1 MSSFLIVDADRNFRE
16 ALAIALRLDGHD
28 AVVAATAADAL
39 RLLEAATAGCCVLD
53 AHLDGADEVGRAA
66 AARSLRV
73 VVTGPYPEL
82 LASAARRHPSAELLP
97 KPFLAAELLEGPGRD
112 AARLA

>member
-1 MSSFLIVDADRNFRE
+1 
-16 ALAIALRLDGHD
+16 
-28 AVVAATAADAL
+28 
-39 RLLEAATAGCCVLD
+39 
-53 AHLDGADEVGRAA
+53 
-66 AARSLRV
+66 
-73 VVTGPYPEL
+73 VTGPYPEL